1 MAMYWTFGISSC
13 HFHERRIE
21 SIYHEEEFPFCGAHA
36 DWVNKSGEE
45 TGTADEEPVIPGFS
59 FRFKMVFGSF
69 KHCHGEE
76 GNSYCSIAIP
86 RDLSA

>member
-1 MAMYWTFGISSC
+1 MIMAMYWAFEISSC
-13 HFHERRIE
+13 HFRERRIE
-21 SIYHEEEFPFCGAHA
+21 STYHEEEFPFCGAHA

-69 KHCHGEE
+69 KHCHG
-76 GNSYCSIAIP
+76 G
-86 RDLSA
+86 